1 MAELTEYCRENKI
14 TTIFAEEMV
23 SPAVSR
29 ALANEV
35 GAKVEIIDTMES
47 NKDGATYMDRMK
59 DNLEKI
65 YASMM

>member
-1 MAELTEYCRENKI
+1 
-14 TTIFAEEMV
+14 MV